1 MWPFKRV
8 RKERLFQLNFLE
20 VVELDRQMFLGRTPV
35 GRGLQKRRAGVR
47 GLFYSRA
54 VCNWVSKRIWKCI
67 RFAYLALWFDEENWR
82 STNQIRNWKPSLI
95 AHSPKLFLIRFFRNV
110 HLVKRLCMKLWVLM
124 LTERSCFTC
133 KAPNYELLAVV
144 SDFKWY
150 NCKYTHAFV

>member
-1 MWPFKRV
+1 MAIQKSSKGKPFSAEFSASCGAWSSDVFRSYPCGQ
-8 RKERLFQLNFLE
+8 RK
-20 VVELDRQMFLGRTPV
+20 
-35 GRGLQKRRAGVR
+35 KRRAGVR